1 MQSQIKKFLLLLCFD
16 MLGSTLYSIG
26 IATFAQKA
34 DFAPGGVLGFALIL
48 YHLWGFPVGVTSLL
62 LNLPLAALSIRA
74 LGRNSLYKTIQS
86 MVCYTILLDG
96 IFPYIPYYDG
106 SSMLAALFSGIFLG
120 MGMAIFYM
128 HGSSSGGTDFLTL
141 LIQSKRP
148 KFSIGFVI
156 MTIDVMIILLGWWVF
171 GNFESVL
178 YGIISTAACSIVMD
192 WILYQ
197 IGTTKSLL
205 IITKCGETVVAK
217 IAYHCKRSSIA
228 IQGFSTYSGN
238 EKTVLICTCSNVQAY
253 RIQKIVKS
261 IDANAFIILT
271 NSGGV
276 FGEGFRE

>member
-106 SSMLAALFSGIFLG
+106 SSMLAALFSGIF
-120 MGMAIFYM
+120 
-128 HGSSSGGTDFLTL
+128 
-141 LIQSKRP
+141 
-148 KFSIGFVI
+148 
-156 MTIDVMIILLGWWVF
+156 F
-171 GNFESVL
+171 G
-178 YGIISTAACSIVMD
+178 YGYGN
-192 WILYQ
+192 ILY
-197 IGTTKSLL
+197 
-205 IITKCGETVVAK
+205 AW
-217 IAYHCKRSSIA
+217 
-228 IQGFSTYSGN
+228 
-238 EKTVLICTCSNVQAY
+238 
-253 RIQKIVKS
+253 
-261 IDANAFIILT
+261 FIIWRNGLFDIVDSVKET
-271 NSGGV
+271 EV
-276 FGEGFRE
+276 FHWLCYNDD